1 MARAKS
7 AVLSPAEKKAAI
19 KTAKDAVKA
28 LNAKIKADNKAHA
41 AVVKAYD
48 KQAAADQKALV
59 KLEAEVASLT
69 GE

>member
-28 LNAKIKADNKAHA
+28 LNAKIKADN
-41 AVVKAYD
+41 
-48 KQAAADQKALV
+48 
-59 KLEAEVASLT
+59 
-69 GE
+69 